1 MCSSSNK
8 CVKPASIFEKSP
20 YSLSGPW
27 ASNIWATSL
36 HLEINGQLGISPW
49 MNASFQGPISSVSW
63 LACQLLAHKLAPV
76 HRGEA
81 GIKKRGR
88 LFQMKG
94 WAVFINKETYYD
106 TYLRCQKK
114 RRSPHPPARILEVCI
129 EALMGFSCVF
139 CANGFNNTLHCV
151 LEKDSHCGNSGQN
164 IHSMEGGGSEEPPV
178 TRVQLMSFR
187 WPPLTTTKQENEEL
201 DKSKVEI

>member
-1 MCSSSNK
+1 MPLSK
-8 CVKPASIFEKSP
+8 GPFLPSP
-20 YSLSGPW
+20 G
-27 ASNIWATSL
+27 
-36 HLEINGQLGISPW
+36 
-49 MNASFQGPISSVSW
+49 W
-63 LACQLLAHKLAPV
+63 LANCWLTNWPLYTEGRQ
-76 HRGEA
+76 

-129 EALMGFSCVF
+129 EALMGFSCVL

-151 LEKDSHCGNSGQN
+151 LEKGSHCGNSGQN

-187 WPPLTTTKQENEEL
+187 
-201 DKSKVEI
+201 